1 MASQPTTVNPRPMA
15 PQPSVYRLTVSPWHL
30 PPLRRVTHQPTAV
43 QILGSCSQALHRPR
57 TRVTRTPQ
65 IPTDPIL
72 TQQILTQQILTQQIL
87 TQETPTLVAHTPRVL
102 ILRILTQPLGTLGG
116 TTLHRLYRLK
126 RSKP

>member
-1 MASQPTTVNPRPMA
+1 MASQPTTVNPRPIA

-43 QILGSCSQALHRPR
+43 QILESCSQALHRHP
-57 TRVTRTPQ
+57 TRVTRTHQ

-72 TQQILTQQILTQQIL
+72 TQETLTQEIL
-87 TQETPTLVAHTPRVL
+87 TQETPMLVAHTPRVL

-116 TTLHRLYRLK
+116 TTLLRLYRLK